1 MQYYISNQKKKKL
14 KNNKIKKSLQID
26 KTIDEVNDQ
35 IAKEEK
41 LEKKNLMLNLNFNK
55 EINI

>member
-1 MQYYISNQKKKKL
+1 
-14 KNNKIKKSLQID
+14 LQID

-55 EINI
+55 EIIN

>member
-1 MQYYISNQKKKKL
+1 
-14 KNNKIKKSLQID
+14 LQID

-55 EINI
+55 EISN